1 MPVACKI
8 QEFRENI
15 LFLKIGVA
23 QLLAVPGVA
32 DRFQYSGY
40 HNAEV
45 GDGISLRLYTFP
57 GPVSFFVKWVRKSS
71 YRLSLM
77 QNWAKEG
84 RFSFCRKLMLCI

>member
-15 LFLKIGVA
+15 LFFKIGIA

-57 GPVSFFVKWVRKSS
+57 GPVSFFCKMGTKILISAVADAELGKRGQV
-71 YRLSLM
+71 LIL
-77 QNWAKEG
+77 
-84 RFSFCRKLMLCI
+84 